1 MVITVM
7 LASVNLVWGLQV
19 ALTSQAVPA
28 SPDWTATIEHLTLNG
43 ALIVAVVALWKQ
55 LGKKDDLLIA
65 SVQTVTEALAS
76 AASSNAE
83 LRGII
88 TENVAANRELANSI
102 SRLDV
107 SIGELPC
114 TVGLHHGKGQE

>member
-65 SVQTVTEALAS
+65 SVHSVTEALAS

>member
-1 MVITVM
+1 
-7 LASVNLVWGLQV
+7 
-19 ALTSQAVPA
+19 
-28 SPDWTATIEHLTLNG
+28 LTLNG

>member
-65 SVQTVTEALAS
+65 SVHTVTEALAS

>member
-1 MVITVM
+1 
-7 LASVNLVWGLQV
+7 
-19 ALTSQAVPA
+19 
-28 SPDWTATIEHLTLNG
+28 LTLNG

-65 SVQTVTEALAS
+65 SVHTVTEALAS